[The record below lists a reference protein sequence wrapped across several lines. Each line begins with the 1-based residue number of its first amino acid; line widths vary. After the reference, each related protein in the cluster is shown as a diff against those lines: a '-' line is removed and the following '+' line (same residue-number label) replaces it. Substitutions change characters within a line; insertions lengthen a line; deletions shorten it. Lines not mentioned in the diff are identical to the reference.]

1 MQDLLRHHSF
11 SALLL
16 LALSGGLFFYTDDE
30 FKLFELSGFTMGTSY
45 NIQLVEVPDGLSQ
58 EEIALQVLE
67 MLEELDKQIFSTY
80 AANSELS
87 RLNRHEVNIPFTA
100 SREMIEVLSLAIEVG
115 QLSNGAFDVT
125 VGALVNL
132 WGFGPIING
141 NFDSVPEQKALDK
154 ALRRVGYQ
162 FIEIDKA
169 NSEIVKLSEIS
180 IDLSGIAKGYAVDE
194 LAAYFDGMS
203 VDDYFLE
210 IGGELKI
217 KGYKPGE
224 ISWVPAIETP
234 LVTDS
239 QVYEVFYTKGESIA
253 VAGSGNYR
261 NYFENGGVR
270 YSHEIDPRT
279 GKPISHD
286 LAAAYVI
293 DGSAAR
299 ADALATAFMIL
310 GLEQS
315 IELAMREN
323 LAAYFIFDDGGNG
336 FSASVTAEFNHFLEA
351 PQ

>member
-210 IGGELKI
+210 IGGEK
-217 KGYKPGE
+217 K
-224 ISWVPAIETP
+224 
-234 LVTDS
+234 
-239 QVYEVFYTKGESIA
+239 
-253 VAGSGNYR
+253 
-261 NYFENGGVR
+261 
-270 YSHEIDPRT
+270 
-279 GKPISHD
+279 
-286 LAAAYVI
+286 
-293 DGSAAR
+293 
-299 ADALATAFMIL
+299 
-310 GLEQS
+310 
-315 IELAMREN
+315 
-323 LAAYFIFDDGGNG
+323 
-336 FSASVTAEFNHFLEA
+336 
-351 PQ
+351 